1 MDVLDPSFIRGMI
14 FKGEHVSRYP
24 VGEVEGV
31 KPELSSSLGEVPSR
45 PVVSFIKLFFFVIYK
60 EDECARVLVPEKP
73 LKCSLLCSG
82 TLRAGSWPNLQTLN

>member
-1 MDVLDPSFIRGMI
+1 VNVLDPSFIRGMI

-45 PVVSFIKLFFFVIYK
+45 PVVSFRKLFFFVIYK
-60 EDECARVLVPEKP
+60 EDEYARVLVPGKP
-73 LKCSLLCSG
+73 LYPSILFASAS
-82 TLRAGSWPNLQTLN
+82 REGSWPSIKTLD